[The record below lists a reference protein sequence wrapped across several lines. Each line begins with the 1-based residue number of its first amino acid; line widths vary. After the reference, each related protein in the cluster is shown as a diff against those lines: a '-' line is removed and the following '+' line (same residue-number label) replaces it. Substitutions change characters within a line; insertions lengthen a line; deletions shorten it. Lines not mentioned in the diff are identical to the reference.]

1 MSASNPA
8 ARFSRPTTRAIRV
21 VFLAIF
27 LVWSIF
33 PIYWLAQMSLK
44 SPVDSQSVPPV
55 WFFKPRLDAFKEAFL
70 QVPLYTQLRHSF
82 MVAAGAT
89 LLALLIGTLA
99 AYALTV
105 LRQKRSANIEFWIL
119 STRMAPPV
127 AVAVPF
133 YLSYSSFHLLDT
145 IPGLILVHILLVIG
159 IVTWILI
166 ETFAGLPGDLVEAAT
181 IDGCSP
187 WMAFLRIMLPLAR
200 PGIVGAGVVSF
211 LLSWNEFFFALILT
225 NLNARTA
232 PVGVF
237 NFIGFQAIN
246 LNALAAASTLLLI
259 PAMVVVF
266 VFQRFLISGM
276 TLGAVKG

>member
-8 ARFSRPTTRAIRV
+8 ARFSRPTTRVLRG
-21 VFLAIF
+21 VFLSLF

-44 SPVDSQSVPPV
+44 SPVDSQSIPPV
-55 WFFKPRLDAFKEAFL
+55 WIFTPRLDAFKEAFL

-82 MVAAGAT
+82 TVAVGAT
-89 LLALLIGTLA
+89 LVALVIGTLA

-105 LRQKRSANIEFWIL
+105 LRHKRSANIEFWIL
-119 STRMAPPV
+119 STRMAPPE
-127 AVAVPF
+127 AVAVPV
-133 YLSYSSFHLLDT
+133 YLSYRSFHLLDT
-145 IPGLILVHILLVIG
+145 IPGLILMHILLVIG

-166 ETFAGLPGDLVEAAT
+166 ETFAGLPGELVEAAI
-181 IDGCSP
+181 IDGCTP
-187 WMAFLRIMLPLAR
+187 WMAFWRVMLPLAR

-276 TLGAVKG
+276 TLGAVKA